1 MGDKSKNERNGAPF
15 GNKLKIYFVCEL
27 STYTYE
33 DKMLRN

>member
-27 STYTYE
+27 SIIYV
-33 DKMLRN
+33 